1 MPDAIIHVEAV
12 RQRLL
17 LTRHDERRASQGLA
31 QRLDDCLRNH
41 VIGDAHAH
49 RVLLLVEHDARDL
62 LGPPQ
67 DKRVWSGGQRLHGAE
82 LVIIDDDKLT
92 QLGKRVAQQ

>member
-1 MPDAIIHVEAV
+1 M
-12 RQRLL
+12 
-17 LTRHDERRASQGLA
+17 
-31 QRLDDCLRNH
+31 
-41 VIGDAHAH
+41 IGDTHAH

-67 DKRVWSGGQRLHGAE
+67 DERVGPRGERLHGAE